1 MFVNYLHAII
11 YGRMSPP
18 LFPSAYRLFCSA
30 AVERPSASRPKL
42 RQPSISHEHVTL
54 SEISTSS
61 GATSSAA
68 PA

>member
-11 YGRMSPP
+11 YGRMLPAFSVCV
-18 LFPSAYRLFCSA
+18 LFVLLRR
-30 AVERPSASRPKL
+30 VDRPSASRTKL